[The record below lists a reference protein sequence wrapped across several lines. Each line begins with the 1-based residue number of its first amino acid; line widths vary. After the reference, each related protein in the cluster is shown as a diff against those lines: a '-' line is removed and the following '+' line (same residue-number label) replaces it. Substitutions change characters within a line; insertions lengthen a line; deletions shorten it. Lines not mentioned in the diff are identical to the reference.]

1 VGGRGTRVSVT
12 RIWEEEV
19 LVKQMWVE
27 EVPGTG
33 QGNVGGRG
41 TGYCEPSVR
50 GRGTGSGYE

>member
-1 VGGRGTRVSVT
+1 VGGRGTRVLVT

-19 LVKQMWVE
+19 LVKQMWEE

-50 GRGTGSGYE
+50 GRGTGYE